1 VANRKKQ
8 RIGQRLVARILA
20 CVGLYGVVSY
30 SVAQR
35 MQEIGIR
42 MSLGASSTKV
52 LGLALGNALRAAC
65 GGVAEGLASALGLVR
80 YLKSMFFGIQ
90 PFDPSTF
97 SAVSLLLIS
106 IALQAAQLPARR
118 ASAIDPIAA
127 LRDEGAV
134 EVR

>member
-1 VANRKKQ
+1 MANRKKQ

-35 MQEIGIR
+35 TQEIGIR

-52 LGLALGNALRAAC
+52 LGLVLGNALRLAC
-65 GGVAEGLASALGLVR
+65 GGVGAGLAGALGLVR
-80 YLKSMFFGIQ
+80 YLKSMLFGIQ

-106 IALQAAQLPARR
+106 IALLAAWLPARR
-118 ASAIDPIAA
+118 AAAIDPMAA